1 MLKILLIKRNER
13 WRENPELCCQ
23 EVEEEVPVEMEVEA
37 SNEDEGEK
45 KKEGGEGMD
54 GVEQADKPA
63 ADVPMEENKEKV
75 QNIT

>member
-1 MLKILLIKRNER
+1 
-13 WRENPELCCQ
+13 
-23 EVEEEVPVEMEVEA
+23 VPVEMEVET

-54 GVEQADKPA
+54 GVEPADKPA

-75 QNIT
+75 NKTTNIFKKFFFLC